1 MAEYYRSVFSIS
13 QTDAGG
19 ARLLGSVRDAVRE
32 WVADDFGPR
41 QLIDGE
47 SRKWT
52 GGGGELSEI
61 ERRLDG
67 ESLATFRIKW
77 ERPDPDGEIERWRMS
92 VRLAT
97 EGADVEADIEVRGS
111 ESGQPA
117 PRPEYVAAL
126 PSIPHKILDEF
137 NCRMDGRRMIAVAKR
152 IDDDAEASAFVEN
165 DLLNPNRRLPLVV
178 VSQNASARG
187 AGADLLQ
194 GRLLGLARVV
204 WYDHN
209 TAWRIARDMPRAL
222 RCYDGAI
229 RLYAPGCSEDDVAQQ
244 NPYWLLEV
252 SLRLQNGG
260 KLWMLLRDEC
270 VNRVPRHT
278 RRRLFSSVSD
288 RIDDAEREA
297 ERQRIEADFQ
307 AFVDLETEK
316 QANQIDRAD
325 IDPEFYAAYVSLEDE
340 YGEPPRYSAV
350 AYRLVALVSQR
361 KNKRLETENKELE
374 REIERLKTCVCESGD
389 DVKPTALTPDADP
402 KNVLEAVA
410 KADATF
416 DTLRFF
422 PTAFKHARDS
432 QFRPA
437 VKVYETFAVLNNCA
451 KERAEGGLGKSV
463 TSWLSERGVEY
474 APGESTPTSQKYID
488 DRIFGGVYM
497 PAHVKMG
504 GGDLRIHLR
513 WEESEGKWLIGYV
526 GKHLPTAN
534 FPD

>member
-13 QTDAGG
+13 QTDVSG

-32 WVADDFGPR
+32 WVAGDFGPR

-52 GGGGELSEI
+52 GGAGELSEI

-126 PSIPHKILDEF
+126 PSIPHRILDEF
-137 NCRMDGRRMIAVAKR
+137 NCRMDGRRMTIAAKR
-152 IDDDAEASAFVEN
+152 LDYESEASAFVED

-187 AGADLLQ
+187 ASADLLQ
-194 GRLLGLARVV
+194 ERLLGLARVV

-209 TAWRIARDMPRAL
+209 TAWRIARDMPSAL
-222 RCYDGAI
+222 RCYDGAV
-229 RLYAPGCSEDDVAQQ
+229 RLYSPGCSEDDVSQQ
-244 NPYWLLEV
+244 NPYWLLNDA
-252 SLRLQNGG
+252 LRLQNGG

-270 VNRVPRHT
+270 VNRVPHHT
-278 RRRLFSSVSD
+278 RRRLYARVRR
-288 RIDDAEREA
+288 RIQNAEREYLL
-297 ERQRIEADFQ
+297 Q
-307 AFVDLETEK
+307 ALEKDYEVR
-316 QANQIDRAD
+316 RAYESLD
-325 IDPEFYAAYVSLEDE
+325 DPDTPPPTRARVAAYKTVTRKFRNENELLKIEVASLK
-340 YGEPPRYSAV
+340 S
-350 AYRLVALVSQR
+350 
-361 KNKRLETENKELE
+361 EN
-374 REIERLKTCVCESGD
+374 ERLKAIVGASESTDG
-389 DVKPTALTPDADP
+389 KFETTASSPPDTAP
-402 KNVLEAVA
+402 KSVLEAVA
-410 KADATF
+410 KASETF
-416 DTLRFF
+416 ELLSFF
-422 PTAFKHARDS
+422 PTAFESARDS

-437 VKVYETFAVLNNCA
+437 VKVYDAFAVLNDCA
-451 KERAEGGLGKSV
+451 EARAKGGLGKDLAQ
-463 TSWLSERGVEY
+463 WLSDRSVEY
-474 APGESTPTSQKYID
+474 ARRESGATD
-488 DRIFGGVYM
+488 DDEGFRKARTFSGVYM

-504 GGDLRIHLR
+504 DGDLRIHLC
-513 WEESEGKWLIGYV
+513 WEKPEGKWLIGYV

-534 FPD
+534 FPN